1 MPELRKDPIIRRW
14 VIIARERAKRPSD
27 FKHKST
33 TADDAFCPFCEGNED
48 KTPPEILAYRKAG
61 TQPNGPGWRVRV
73 IANKFPA
80 LRIEGDIGKRGIGM
94 YDAMN
99 GIGAHEVFVET
110 PTHHRSSSAL
120 AEEELQ
126 EVIWAYRDRM
136 VDLKKDKRLNYG
148 LIFKNVGREAGASL
162 THTHSQL
169 IATPFVPIRI
179 SEEIRGSQEY
189 HSYRGRCIFCDMVR
203 EELAFKERIVAE
215 TSEFVAF
222 GPFAA
227 RFPFETWI
235 VPKKHLSHFENSPK
249 QVIEDFAAAL
259 KTTIMRLEIALE
271 QAPYNYIIH
280 SSPFDRDYLQ
290 EYHWHLEII
299 PRLTKMAGF
308 EWGTGCYINPIS
320 PEDASKFLREIEC

>member
-27 FKHKST
+27 FKHKAVE
-33 TADDAFCPFCEGNED
+33 ADDAFCPFCEGNED

-61 TQPNGPGWRVRV
+61 TEPDKPGWRVRV
-73 IANKFPA
+73 IPNKFPA
-80 LRIEGDIGKRGIGM
+80 LRIEGALDKRGVGM
-94 YDAMN
+94 YDQMN

-110 PTHHRSSSAL
+110 PRHHRSSSAL
-120 AEEELQ
+120 EPKELEE
-126 EVIWAYRDRM
+126 VVWAYRDRM
-136 VDLKKDKRLNYG
+136 VDLKKDRRLNYG

-179 SEEIRGSQEY
+179 SEEIRGSEDY
-189 HSYRGRCIFCDMVR
+189 YSYRGRCIFCDMVR
-203 EELAFKERIVAE
+203 EEIAFKERVVVE
-215 TSEFVAF
+215 TAEFVSF

-235 VPKKHLSHFENSPK
+235 VPKQHLSHFENSPK
-249 QVIEDFAAAL
+249 KVIEDLALAL
-259 KTTIMRLEIALE
+259 KETISRLEIALE
-271 QAPYNYIIH
+271 QAPYNYVIH
-280 SSPFDRDYLQ
+280 SSPFDRDFLH
-290 EYHWHLEII
+290 EYHWHIEII

-308 EWGTGCYINPIS
+308 EWGTGCYINPVA
-320 PEDASKFLREIEC
+320 PEDASKYLREIEC